1 MKKQWEQNLIDIIF
15 MGISLIIY
23 LVNKFWLKQIVSH
36 WFIQC
41 YLNDVMAGVCFSAIC
56 QLLICFWIKRQ
67 IRDVENILLLYL
79 AGIYWEF
86 ITPIYLS
93 RSTTDLFDLPA
104 YLLGGFIMIALRKLQ
119 RKREKKK

>member
-1 MKKQWEQNLIDIIF
+1 MKKQWEQNWIDIIF

-23 LVNKFWLKQIVSH
+23 LVNKFWLKQVVSH

-93 RSTTDLFDLPA
+93 WATTDLFDLPA